1 MRVLLRHS
9 PLLAVQQNILHG
21 FHLSSKRGFMISR
34 LHWLGVFNLDLSAL
48 QKAQV
53 LGIAQTDGLLINNG
67 GRNVADLLKRMDS
80 F

>member
-1 MRVLLRHS
+1 
-9 PLLAVQQNILHG
+9 
-21 FHLSSKRGFMISR
+21 MISS